1 VDTGFRIESGAFI
14 CHLCLL
20 FSTGAADMA
29 IDAIDKQKLPD
40 ALAAAIVFVRLEHR
54 SSQFPAE
61 EKWREASFECSC

>member
-1 VDTGFRIESGAFI
+1 
-14 CHLCLL
+14 
-20 FSTGAADMA
+20 MA